1 MKKITLLITSLL
13 LILVLFTVCSSSKEK
28 INVNSEE
35 KISIKVQGKDVRE
48 MAFNQLTQNDKKRIS
63 GNWKDG
69 KLSKVTLKEGMGSI
83 SDKSYIGK
91 EVYLIDFPT
100 KSISKPNNMIV
111 YLGTDSSKL
120 IGYGYVD

>member
-1 MKKITLLITSLL
+1 MKRIILMITSLL
-13 LILVLFTVCSSSKEK
+13 FILVLFTACSSSKEK
-28 INVNSEE
+28 SSVNSEE
-35 KISIKVQGKDVRE
+35 QISITAQGKDVRE
-48 MAFNQLTQNDKKRIS
+48 TAFNQLTQNDRKRIA
-63 GNWKDG
+63 GTWKDG

-111 YLGTDSSKL
+111 YLGADSNKL